1 MNIIFPEI
9 VCRELRELGKDG
21 IYLEGSI
28 LKVIRTESE
37 EFSEYI
43 TLAKEQDALNR
54 KKRLEVTKQIQDKN
68 KELLKA
74 SSENER
80 LMTELK
86 DALQA
91 AQDAKKTVE
100 NDLDVLQKKTQFE
113 LIGNIVDYALYVI
126 VGTGIITT
134 ALYVLAMYRGSSET
148 TLIGNTWSNLFGIL
162 LTNSFSIIGTIM
174 GVKYAQE
181 KEKK

>member
-1 MNIIFPEI
+1 MNITFPAG
-9 VCRELRELGKDG
+9 VCKELEDLGKEG
-21 IYLEGSI
+21 IYLEGNI
-28 LKVIRTESE
+28 LKVLNADSE
-37 EFSEYI
+37 DFQKYI
-43 TLAKEQDALNR
+43 ALAKEQDALNR

-68 KELLKA
+68 KELVKA
-74 SSENER
+74 SNENER
-80 LMTELK
+80 LLSELK

-91 AQDAKKTVE
+91 AENAKTMAE
-100 NDLDVLQKKTQFE
+100 SDLDLLQKKNQFE

-134 ALYVLAMYRGSSET
+134 ALYVLAMYNQSSET